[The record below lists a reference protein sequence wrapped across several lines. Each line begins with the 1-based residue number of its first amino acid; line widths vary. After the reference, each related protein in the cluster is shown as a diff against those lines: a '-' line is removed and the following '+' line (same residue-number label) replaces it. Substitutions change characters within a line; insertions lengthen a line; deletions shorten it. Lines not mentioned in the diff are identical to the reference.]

1 MNNVLLTAEQAQ
13 QIEESLARISDKRN
27 THFAGDAQV
36 VAGEALAIIQAARAQ
51 EPITTPDVC
60 GEAGPVQQAEQEP
73 IENNDWKK
81 ASYIRETLNAE
92 QAEQE
97 PLLWGDDKF
106 APHERPQNHEPVA
119 WAISHSLG
127 LEFGSKYPM
136 QETKEAAEQMARQHM
151 GAVVVTPLY
160 AAPVRTK
167 DLTPHEITALIREG
181 AAGGGWQGFAQRVIA
196 ADRELN
202 RA

>member
-1 MNNVLLTAEQAQ
+1 MTTLTTEQAQ

-60 GEAGPVQQAEQEP
+60 GEVCARAKLCYGCNKDLEEA
-73 IENNDWKK
+73 
-81 ASYIRETLNAE
+81 NAKYVE

-97 PLLWGDDKF
+97 P
-106 APHERPQNHEPVA
+106 VA
-119 WAISHSLG
+119 WMSLNKER
-127 LEFGSKYPM
+127 LEFSRKDTVYGSH
-136 QETKEAAEQMARQHM
+136 TI
-151 GAVVVTPLY
+151 PLY
-160 AAPVRTK
+160 ASPVRTK
-167 DLTPHEITALIREG
+167 DLMDYEINNAWNSQFEFIDRCR
-181 AAGGGWQGFAQRVIA
+181 AVIA